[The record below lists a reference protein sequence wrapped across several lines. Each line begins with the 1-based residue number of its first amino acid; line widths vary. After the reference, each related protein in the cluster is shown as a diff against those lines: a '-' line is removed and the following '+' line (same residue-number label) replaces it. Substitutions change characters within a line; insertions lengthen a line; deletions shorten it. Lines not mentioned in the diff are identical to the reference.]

1 MKRLPLTILA
11 TLFTAPLAIGHMP
24 SPAQAI
30 SFPMIVNGI
39 SISDNEVPEY
49 VQLQRVEYFHPYAP
63 PRRQHYCGGA
73 LLNSKWVL
81 TAAHCVSSNDWPNQP
96 FKQIKKSSLEIYHPV
111 SKGERSIERIIVPSN
126 IDSLGFAAD
135 IALIELYVPL
145 ETDHRTAIPEYSHN
159 QLTKGDATAYG
170 KGKIKIHPSQPP
182 AIPPGDPRKLRQ
194 WKATLPLQPTKVC
207 RESDE
212 ISKMICAGVFSKTPD
227 RPDTCHGDSGGP
239 LTILSDD
246 RATRVQVGI
255 TSFSPRKTGSTEC
268 GSHPTVFT
276 KVSLWTKWIQQHTKD
291 VRIRP
296 YGVDSPG
303 GPPKPIA
310 PLPQPTSPAPQPTTP
325 QPPAPKPPKP
335 SPDPKPPAPT
345 GGPKPP
351 APQPPAPQPPAPK
364 PPAPPQPKPP
374 APQPPAP
381 KPPAP
386 KPPAPKPPAAGV
398 GTPIA
403 PGGVLP
409 DPDPIIEGASDS
421 TGLRCGPVTHAG
433 SSTPSTDSSKLRWDP
448 ARGQDQGSTVSV
460 TASQLAWPDSGKAP
474 YAVIAGECAW
484 ADALVSTSLIEHGP
498 LLLTN
503 PNKLEDSVKAELKR
517 LGVQEVY
524 VVGGPRAVS
533 VLIDRDL
540 ANMGI
545 TVKRAA
551 GETRLATARALAEMA
566 NDGVPDTLTIARGYP
581 AAGGS
586 PSQAFAD
593 SLAAASIAPATNSP
607 IVLSQTETISSDV
620 RMAIDILK
628 PASITLMGGNAALY
642 SGMESA
648 LQPLVGPKTPITRIQ
663 GANRADTAA
672 KAAMARISSQ
682 PGAVQGVIV
691 IDGQADDAWKIGYT
705 VAGLAAK
712 TKSVY
717 ALAAGDTLPP
727 ETLTLLA
734 HAKTNGL
741 PIRCVASAKACQL
754 AQGV

>member
-1 MKRLPLTILA
+1 M
-11 TLFTAPLAIGHMP
+11 
-24 SPAQAI
+24 
-30 SFPMIVNGI
+30 
-39 SISDNEVPEY
+39 
-49 VQLQRVEYFHPYAP
+49 
-63 PRRQHYCGGA
+63 
-73 LLNSKWVL
+73 
-81 TAAHCVSSNDWPNQP
+81 
-96 FKQIKKSSLEIYHPV
+96 
-111 SKGERSIERIIVPSN
+111 
-126 IDSLGFAAD
+126 
-135 IALIELYVPL
+135 
-145 ETDHRTAIPEYSHN
+145 
-159 QLTKGDATAYG
+159 
-170 KGKIKIHPSQPP
+170 
-182 AIPPGDPRKLRQ
+182 
-194 WKATLPLQPTKVC
+194 
-207 RESDE
+207 
-212 ISKMICAGVFSKTPD
+212 
-227 RPDTCHGDSGGP
+227 
-239 LTILSDD
+239 
-246 RATRVQVGI
+246 
-255 TSFSPRKTGSTEC
+255 
-268 GSHPTVFT
+268 
-276 KVSLWTKWIQQHTKD
+276 
-291 VRIRP
+291 
-296 YGVDSPG
+296 
-303 GPPKPIA
+303 
-310 PLPQPTSPAPQPTTP
+310 
-325 QPPAPKPPKP
+325 
-335 SPDPKPPAPT
+335 
-345 GGPKPP
+345 
-351 APQPPAPQPPAPK
+351 
-364 PPAPPQPKPP
+364 
-374 APQPPAP
+374 
-381 KPPAP
+381 
-386 KPPAPKPPAAGV
+386 
-398 GTPIA
+398 
-403 PGGVLP
+403 
-409 DPDPIIEGASDS
+409 
-421 TGLRCGPVTHAG
+421 
-433 SSTPSTDSSKLRWDP
+433 
-448 ARGQDQGSTVSV
+448 SV

-734 HAKTNGL
+734 HAKANGL
-741 PIRCVASAKACQL
+741 PIRCVASAKACQF